1 MSDREPAPKAAEGRR
16 YGQVLV
22 VGLVS
27 ATATTVAVSHP
38 WAAATASVTGLPQLR
53 ASVDGADVAPLAAAL
68 GVVLLASFGAVLATR
83 GWVRRSLGALVVVC
97 GVAVLAT
104 VIRPGDMR
112 AAVEQ
117 GLSAR
122 GWSGGSYD
130 ASTSPWR
137 WVAGAGAVGCMVAGL
152 LVARFGGSWPSM
164 GARYDPVGRPPDPKV
179 TGGEGMAT
187 EADLWRS
194 IDQGHDPT
202 QTP

>member
-1 MSDREPAPKAAEGRR
+1 M
-16 YGQVLV
+16 L
-22 VGLVS
+22 GLVS
-27 ATATTVAVSHP
+27 ATATTVAVSRP
-38 WAAATASVTGLPQLR
+38 WVSATASVTGLPPLR
-53 ASVDGADVAPLAAAL
+53 AQVDGADVAPLAAAL

-83 GWVRRSLGALVVVC
+83 GWVRRGLGALIVVC
-97 GVAVLAT
+97 GLAVLAS
-104 VIRPGDMR
+104 VVHPGDVS

-137 WVAGAGAVGCMVAGL
+137 WVAAAGAVGCVLAGL

-164 GARYDPVGRPPDPKV
+164 GARYDAVGGQADPKV
-179 TGGEGMAT
+179 TSREVVVT
-187 EADLWRS
+187 ESDLWRS
-194 IDQGHDPT
+194 IDQGRDPT